1 MNLQLPKGVKDFP
14 PEEKIARDK
23 LIALLTSLF
32 ERFGFNPLETPVFER
47 FDMLSAKYAGG
58 AEILKETFTFQDQGK
73 RELALRY
80 DLTVPFA
87 RFVGMNPNLK
97 MPFKRYAIG
106 KVFRDG
112 PIKLGRTREFYQCDA
127 DVVGSKSMLADAECI
142 KIGVAGFNELEI
154 PATISVNNRKL
165 LEEILKKNGVKEEQ
179 LTDAMLT
186 LDKIKKVGL
195 DEVKKELKEKGIPES
210 SVDFVVELSTST
222 KTNQEKIEAVKEFLG
237 ETEGFKELAELF
249 SYLEGVENVIYDPAL
264 ARGLAYYTSTVYEGF
279 ATDSNVTSSLCGGGR
294 YDSMIGKLLGS
305 KLEFPAVGFSFGLEP
320 ITAVLK
326 EREAVVEK
334 SRVTVYVV
342 PIKNAK
348 ECLPILDKMRAAGIR
363 ADIDL
368 NGKAISKNLD
378 YANSYGIPFVLICGP
393 KELKQGVVKLKD
405 MTSGEEFSL
414 SVEAAIEKLT

>member
-1 MNLQLPKGVKDFP
+1 MELQLPKGVKDFP

>member
-1 MNLQLPKGVKDFP
+1 MNLQLPKGVRDFP

-32 ERFGFNPLETPVFER
+32 ERFGFNPLETPAFER

>member
-1 MNLQLPKGVKDFP
+1 
-14 PEEKIARDK
+14 
-23 LIALLTSLF
+23 
-32 ERFGFNPLETPVFER
+32 LETPVFER

>member
-1 MNLQLPKGVKDFP
+1 
-14 PEEKIARDK
+14 
-23 LIALLTSLF
+23 
-32 ERFGFNPLETPVFER
+32 
-47 FDMLSAKYAGG
+47 
-58 AEILKETFTFQDQGK
+58 
-73 RELALRY
+73 
-80 DLTVPFA
+80 
-87 RFVGMNPNLK
+87 MNPNLK

-264 ARGLAYYTSTVYEGF
+264 ARGLAYYTQHGLRGLCHRFKRDFFVMRRRPVRLDDWQALGEQARVSCCWFLVRPR
-279 ATDSNVTSSLCGGGR
+279 TDHRRLERARSSC
-294 YDSMIGKLLGS
+294 
-305 KLEFPAVGFSFGLEP
+305 
-320 ITAVLK
+320 
-326 EREAVVEK
+326 
-334 SRVTVYVV
+334 
-342 PIKNAK
+342 
-348 ECLPILDKMRAAGIR
+348 
-363 ADIDL
+363 
-368 NGKAISKNLD
+368 
-378 YANSYGIPFVLICGP
+378 
-393 KELKQGVVKLKD
+393 
-405 MTSGEEFSL
+405 
-414 SVEAAIEKLT
+414 

>member
-1 MNLQLPKGVKDFP
+1 
-14 PEEKIARDK
+14 
-23 LIALLTSLF
+23 
-32 ERFGFNPLETPVFER
+32 
-47 FDMLSAKYAGG
+47 
-58 AEILKETFTFQDQGK
+58 
-73 RELALRY
+73 
-80 DLTVPFA
+80 
-87 RFVGMNPNLK
+87 

-326 EREAVVEK
+326 SEK
-334 SRVTVYVV
+334 QLLRSRASPSTSSRSRMRRSACRFSIRCAQQVS
-342 PIKNAK
+342 
-348 ECLPILDKMRAAGIR
+348 EQILISMARPSRKISTMRTATG
-363 ADIDL
+363 
-368 NGKAISKNLD
+368 
-378 YANSYGIPFVLICGP
+378 F
-393 KELKQGVVKLKD
+393 
-405 MTSGEEFSL
+405 L
-414 SVEAAIEKLT
+414 SS